1 MFVQLYYHEKI
12 RGKKLK
18 GKVLKIIGN
27 FQKDLREEK
36 TWREIKKDFG
46 ELMKEIEIL
55 VKVLTLKEE
64 KPKNIE
70 KMLKQMVGEKEQL
83 KGKEEKDY
91 SFDSTNFFEEIIK
104 GLKQVTNIS
113 KRNLNEKENVEWTDI
128 RSCTITKFR
137 VSLDLIRNSS
147 LM

>member
-18 GKVLKIIGN
+18 GKILKVIGN
-27 FQKDLREEK
+27 FQEDLREEK

-70 KMLKQMVGEKEQL
+70 DKLKRMVGEKEQL
-83 KGKEEKDY
+83 KGKEEKEEDDFSLDSD
-91 SFDSTNFFEEIIK
+91 SFSAEIFK
-104 GLKQVTNIS
+104 GLKKVTNIF
-113 KRNLNEKENVEWTDI
+113 KKNAKEKEDVEWTDI
-128 RSCTITKFR
+128 RSCAISNLQ
-137 VSLDLIRNSS
+137 VNQI
-147 LM
+147 